1 MTNREI
7 PFLELSQKHY
17 EEYKQKWEKKPEKNS
32 QKATHKCRDKMSIV
46 NGLANGQDN
55 KCSHDL
61 EFPGSEEKEQREGQ
75 EMAKNK
81 GASLSECAS

>member
-1 MTNREI
+1 MIGKTRE
-7 PFLELSQKHY
+7 
-17 EEYKQKWEKKPEKNS
+17 KQSKS
-32 QKATHKCRDKMSIV
+32 DRQMQRDKMSIV